1 MALLRISSKKKG
13 YTDIPNKGS
22 FNGENDD
29 ETLDSRYILVSCQTL
44 LYHVY
49 KLYFLLTW
57 CYSSICQDT
66 SQYFGGPLLG
76 VFMFEDVTLYP
87 WLAIE
92 NDPSMDMIAV
102 VILEQGEVI
111 KIFGDSSGTSE
122 NFRWD

>member
-1 MALLRISSKKKG
+1 
-13 YTDIPNKGS
+13 
-22 FNGENDD
+22 
-29 ETLDSRYILVSCQTL
+29 
-44 LYHVY
+44 
-49 KLYFLLTW
+49 
-57 CYSSICQDT
+57 
-66 SQYFGGPLLG
+66 
-76 VFMFEDVTLYP
+76 MFEDVTLYP